1 MKLVHVAY
9 AVYDDYPIHKLVFL
23 LTLCPL
29 CGEQKLSE
37 VSRWAAPNSRRAAPT
52 LLACRG
58 CKAMFEESPEDP

>member
-1 MKLVHVAY
+1 MKLAHVAY
-9 AVYDDYPIHKLVFL
+9 AVYDDYPIHRLVFL

-37 VSRWAAPNSRRAAPT
+37 VSRWAAPK

-58 CKAMFEESPEDP
+58 CKAMFEERPDAP